1 MKVYDTLIVGSG
13 YASIGFAAA
22 CPNTVICEEHQICDT
37 GFYLPLR
44 SFRYRHYAPKT
55 EEGARLLSK
64 FEELSL
70 FGEAEQ
76 NTNGFEFALCQYI
89 AERQTDLL
97 LKCRVIRMDRQPD
110 RVYDV
115 TVQTNEGLSHLFAK
129 RILDTRSR
137 SGETYFTVLFVC
149 RDLDAVKGK
158 LLEAYCGAQ
167 IEPAFYPG
175 RYALH
180 MPVRCA
186 DENLV
191 KLEVYRTWCA
201 LGVDAKILYMA
212 PVFYGAG
219 SGGLCDAN
227 YENPI
232 EAFEAGYFC
241 ARGRANETFDA

>member
-1 MKVYDTLIVGSG
+1 MKVYDTLIIGSG
-13 YASIGFAAA
+13 YCSAGYAAA

-64 FEELSL
+64 FEALSL
-70 FGEAEQ
+70 FGETEQ
-76 NTNGFEFALCQYI
+76 NTNGFEFALCQYL
-89 AERQTDLL
+89 AERQTELL
-97 LKCRVIRMDRQPD
+97 LKCRVIRMEERSDRIF
-110 RVYDV
+110 DV
-115 TVQTNEGLSHLFAK
+115 TVQTNAGLSHLFAK
-129 RILDTRSR
+129 KILDTTDRSDER
-137 SGETYFTVLFVC
+137 YFTVLFVC
-149 RDLDAVKGK
+149 DDLDAVKGK
-158 LLEAYCGAQ
+158 LLAAYRGAQ
-167 IEPAFYPG
+167 IETAFYPG

-180 MPVRCA
+180 MPVQGV

-191 KLEVYRTWCA
+191 KLEVYQKWRA
-201 LGVDAKILYMA
+201 LDLDARILYMA

-219 SGGLCDAN
+219 SADRMSDAH

-241 ARGRANETFDA
+241 AKEASR